1 MGIKMKTSIVL
12 VVLLLAGCTAQQATN
27 PASGASWSADE
38 LGDPV
43 AARWSLAEPQ
53 ASPDPGTT
61 ELALMI
67 AEVPCSSG
75 SPIEGRTETPVI
87 ETSPTS
93 VTITIKVRQLV
104 GGFQTCPLHL
114 WPMTVRLPEP
124 LGGRQLLDGGQ
135 VPPAPPQVP

>member
-1 MGIKMKTSIVL
+1 MKMKASIV
-12 VVLLLAGCTAQQATN
+12 VAVLPLAGCTAQQVTN

-43 AARWSLAEPQ
+43 AARWWLADSQP
-53 ASPDPGTT
+53 SPDPGAT
-61 ELALMI
+61 ELAVMI

-75 SPIEGRTETPVI
+75 SPIEGRTELPVI
-87 ETSPTS
+87 ETSATS

-124 LGGRQLLDGGQ
+124 LGRRQLLDGGQ

>member
-1 MGIKMKTSIVL
+1 MKASMVL
-12 VVLLLAGCTAQQATN
+12 TALLLAGCTAQPVTD
-27 PASGASWSADE
+27 PAPGASWSADE

-43 AARWSLAEPQ
+43 AARWSLADAQ
-53 ASPDPGTT
+53 ASPDPRAT

-75 SPIEGRTETPVI
+75 SPIEGRTEAPVI
-87 ETSPTS
+87 ETSATS

-104 GGFQTCPLHL
+104 GGLQTCPLHP

-124 LGGRQLLDGGQ
+124 LGRRQLLDGGH